1 MCIDSHGCHC
11 HNVKKW
17 PKQHQKKWD
26 RVYWRY
32 LQASVSSY
40 STVDQYAGLTLDW
53 PCIYPWSTRDQ
64 PSINTL
70 VDAQSRLNWLLGWQ
84 LTNFHWCTLVRSTL
98 GWLSIKLLIK
108 RWSQVDWGY
117 VNWHSITDVVSTND
131 SKKCLLVCLE
141 NETWD
146 TVHWK
151 CTSLWFRLILPQP
164 KSIFLRLNS
173 VVWPQLLSMIELH
186 VLAL

>member
-40 STVDQYAGLTLDW
+40 STVDQYTGLTLDW
-53 PCIYPWSTRDQ
+53 PCIYPWSTLDQ

-70 VDAQSRLNWLLGWQ
+70 VDARSTLDWLLGWQ

-98 GWLSIKLLIK
+98 GWLLIKLLIK
-108 RWSQVDWGY
+108 RWAQVDWGH
-117 VNWHSITDVVSTND
+117 VNWHSITV
-131 SKKCLLVCLE
+131 LLVQMIPKNVYWFVWGMKHEILYIENVPLFDSGCFCLSP
-141 NETWD
+141 NWA
-146 TVHWK
+146 
-151 CTSLWFRLILPQP
+151 TSDQ
-164 KSIFLRLNS
+164 NH
-173 VVWPQLLSMIELH
+173 E
-186 VLAL
+186 